1 MISSTLNNAVCSSS
15 NWLQK
20 KGTRDPRAPLPP
32 ESAFGKCQ
40 DLEGFHLIYI
50 LWLHYHSVTSSFQ
63 KMTFFWKTFIDDD
76 NESDEDCFCGMVEQG
91 KTFRLISN
99 RDHCQRSSP
108 LQISDTP
115 RAGLEPVQNLSSG
128 FAEWSCATVITTTSR
143 THYFFA
149 LTSSY
154 LVFKNL

>member
-50 LWLHYHSVTSSFQ
+50 LWLHCHSVTSSFQ

-91 KTFRLISN
+91 KTFRLPEIFTIADLRHTACRTWTCTEPEFRLCWVKLCNSDN
-99 RDHCQRSSP
+99 HYITDP
-108 LQISDTP
+108 L
-115 RAGLEPVQNLSSG
+115 LLCFN
-128 FAEWSCATVITTTSR
+128 
-143 THYFFA
+143 
-149 LTSSY
+149 
-154 LVFKNL
+154 